1 MKAWKLSPRELEQ
14 FEAESTEILEDMRA
28 GRLAAVAPS
37 PRRGAMWYLKL
48 LDSDLPPGVQF
59 PLGMNHWLRESVFPD
74 DHRLFPHKMLLADLY
89 AIFEA
94 AGWPEAIPGAT
105 IVKRLIAMES
115 RPWREWKHGKRI
127 NVRNLA
133 ILLRPFD
140 VHPRNHRAAG
150 KQSRA
155 YFLDSLRPVFGANLP
170 DDGST
175 STWLDV
181 HYTWKAVRGA
191 RLVEQPPARR
201 HKPMPL
207 CLVRCIHA
215 AYERVTPERIAE
227 WCLALSPL
235 KEPDVIAFILAEAP
249 SDRKIHLAGNLIAT
263 RRAGFPALIDAQP
276 GNPGQPKAS
285 TRDAYILAALSVLK
299 RRFGGAI
306 RYNREEGRKRKASPR
321 RGMARLTPKSDWC
334 AVVAPEFVSNR
345 RPMKAQRL
353 RELWDKLPKHERER
367 VKQFHAPSVRFI
379 SE

>member
-1 MKAWKLSPRELEQ
+1 
-14 FEAESTEILEDMRA
+14 
-28 GRLAAVAPS
+28 
-37 PRRGAMWYLKL
+37 
-48 LDSDLPPGVQF
+48 
-59 PLGMNHWLRESVFPD
+59 MNHWLRESVFPD
-74 DHRLFPHKMLLADLY
+74 GHRLFPHKMLLADLY

-127 NVRNLA
+127 NVRHLA

-150 KQSRA
+150 KQSKA

-170 DDGST
+170 DDGPT

-181 HYTWKAVRGA
+181 HYTGKAVREA

-235 KEPDVIAFILAEAP
+235 KEPDVIAFILAEAA
-249 SDRKIHLAGNLIAT
+249 SDLKIRGAGDLIAT
-263 RRAGFPALIDAQP
+263 RRAGFPAWIHAQS

-285 TRDAYILAALSVLK
+285 TRDAYMFAALSALK
-299 RRFGGAI
+299 LRFGGAI
-306 RYNREEGRKRKASPR
+306 RYERKEGRKRKGSR
-321 RGMARLTPKSDWC
+321 RKGVHGFTSKSDWC
-334 AVVAPEFVSNR
+334 AVVAPEFLSNQ
-345 RPMKAQRL
+345 RPMKARRL
-353 RELWDKLPKHERER
+353 REIWDELPKFERER
-367 VKQFHAPSVRFI
+367 IKQFHAPSVRFI